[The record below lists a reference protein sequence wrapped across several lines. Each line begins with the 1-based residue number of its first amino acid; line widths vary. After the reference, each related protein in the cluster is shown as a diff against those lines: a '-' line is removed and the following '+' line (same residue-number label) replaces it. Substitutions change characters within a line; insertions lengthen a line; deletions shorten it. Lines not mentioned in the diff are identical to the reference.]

1 MRLYRPARRYL
12 ERCDRPT
19 QKRLIE
25 RIEALSENPY
35 SHSKLLENAQGKR
48 SSRVGK
54 LRIIFEVDE
63 QERLHRQGE
72 EAAHQASHSK
82 QAHGFRSW
90 FVQMFREL

>member
-1 MRLYRPARRYL
+1 MRLYRPARRCL

-63 QERLHRQGE
+63 QEKLLHVLTIAPRGEVYRRL
-72 EAAHQASHSK
+72 
-82 QAHGFRSW
+82 
-90 FVQMFREL
+90 

>member
-1 MRLYRPARRYL
+1 L

-19 QKRLIE
+19 QRRLIE

-63 QERLHRQGE
+63 QEKLLHVLTIAPRGEVYRRL
-72 EAAHQASHSK
+72 
-82 QAHGFRSW
+82 
-90 FVQMFREL
+90 

>member
-1 MRLYRPARRYL
+1 L

-19 QKRLIE
+19 QRRLIE

-63 QERLHRQGE
+63 QERLLHVLTIAPRGE
-72 EAAHQASHSK
+72 VY
-82 QAHGFRSW
+82 R
-90 FVQMFREL
+90 RL

>member
-63 QERLHRQGE
+63 QGRSCCMFSLLRNVECI
-72 EAAHQASHSK
+72 AD
-82 QAHGFRSW
+82 FRSMKGRPRMS
-90 FVQMFREL
+90 F